1 MTPKI
6 LVVDDDLA
14 SVKTTIEVLERE
26 GYEIHSAS
34 GGRQALNTLGKEDIN
49 VVITDLRMPD
59 LSGIDLL
66 KYIQGSNPY
75 TQVIILTGYGT
86 IDSAV
91 EAMREG
97 AFYYLKK
104 PIEINTL
111 RQTVKNALEK
121 QLLLH
126 QNIVFTEQLEDK
138 RGFENIVGNSKLMRD
153 LFHKIRLV
161 APTMATVLITGES
174 GVGKE
179 LIAKAIHNHSPRR
192 DSSYKP
198 INCGALHRE
207 LLESELFG
215 HERGAFTGATARKR
229 GVFEQA
235 DGGTLFLDEIGEMG
249 LETQVKFLRVLEEQ
263 KFNTLGGDSPIMVD
277 VRVIAATNKD
287 LENAVK
293 ARTFRADLYYRISGF
308 PMPVPPLRERREDIP
323 LLVTAFIEEFSGT
336 YNKPD
341 TNVSPDA
348 MEYLKNSYWPGNI
361 RELRNAIESAVILAT
376 SRSIEVKDLA
386 PKIQNRNLLP
396 APPSNEGF
404 AKVGM
409 TLDEIEKE
417 AIIRTLKEIGG
428 NEKRAAEMLG
438 IDLRT
443 LHGML
448 ESFGLLEQ
456 REDYQDEGFVR
467 VGMTMDEI
475 EKEAISKTLTETG
488 GNKKQAAEML
498 GIGVRTLYRKL
509 ESYSWQNKSDGDT
522 DDSES

>member
-1 MTPKI
+1 MNPKI

-14 SVKTTIEVLERE
+14 SVETTIDVLERE
-26 GYEIHSAS
+26 GYELHSAS

-49 VVITDLRMPD
+49 VVITDLKMPD

-66 KYIQGSNPY
+66 KYIHESNPY

-104 PIEINTL
+104 PIEMNTL

-121 QLLLH
+121 QLLFLH
-126 QNIVFTEQLEDK
+126 AANLREQLDDK
-138 RGFENIVGNSKLMRD
+138 FGFDNIIGKSKNMLG
-153 LFHKIRLV
+153 LFHKIRQV
-161 APTMATVLITGES
+161 APTKATVLITGES

-215 HERGAFTGATARKR
+215 HERGAFTGAAATKR

-235 DGGTLFLDEIGEMG
+235 DGGSLFLDEIGEMG
-249 LETQVKFLRVLEEQ
+249 LETQVKFLRVLEEHE
-263 KFNTLGGDSPIMVD
+263 FTRLGGDKTFRVD

-287 LENAVK
+287 LETAVQNG
-293 ARTFRADLYYRISGF
+293 AFRADLYYRINRF

-323 LLVTAFIEEFSGT
+323 LLVTSFIREFSREH
-336 YNKPD
+336 NKSL
-341 TNVSPDA
+341 TNITHEA
-348 MEYLKNSYWPGNI
+348 MDYLKNAHWPGNI
-361 RELRNAIESAVILAT
+361 RELRNALETAVILAASHT
-376 SRSIEVKDLA
+376 IELKDLA
-386 PKIQNRNLLP
+386 PDTQDDVPLP
-396 APPSNEGF
+396 VPTSDDGF
-404 AKVGM
+404 A
-409 TLDEIEKE
+409 
-417 AIIRTLKEIGG
+417 
-428 NEKRAAEMLG
+428 
-438 IDLRT
+438 
-443 LHGML
+443 
-448 ESFGLLEQ
+448 Q
-456 REDYQDEGFVR
+456 

-488 GNKKQAAEML
+488 GNKKRAAEML
-498 GIGVRTLYRKL
+498 GIGLRTLYRKL
-509 ESYSWQNKSDGDT
+509 ESYGWLKKTGGDT

>member
-1 MTPKI
+1 MNPKI

-14 SVKTTIEVLERE
+14 SVETTIEVLERE
-26 GYEIHSAS
+26 GYELHSAS

-49 VVITDLRMPD
+49 VVITDLKMPD

-66 KYIQGSNPY
+66 KYIQESNPY

-121 QLLLH
+121 QLLFL
-126 QNIVFTEQLEDK
+126 QAANLREQLDDK
-138 RGFENIVGNSKLMRD
+138 FGFDNIIGKSKNMLD
-153 LFHKIRLV
+153 LFRKIRQV
-161 APTMATVLITGES
+161 APTKATVLITGES

-215 HERGAFTGATARKR
+215 HERGAFTGAAATKR

-235 DGGTLFLDEIGEMG
+235 DGGTLFLDEIGEMS
-249 LETQVKFLRVLEEQ
+249 LETQVKFLRVLEEHE
-263 KFNTLGGDSPIMVD
+263 FTRLGGDKTFRVD

-287 LENAVK
+287 LETAVQNG
-293 ARTFRADLYYRISGF
+293 AFRADLYYRINRF
-308 PMPVPPLRERREDIP
+308 PLPVPPLRERREDIP
-323 LLVTAFIEEFSGT
+323 LLVTAFIREFSKEH
-336 YNKPD
+336 NKSL
-341 TNVSPDA
+341 TNITHEA
-348 MEYLKNSYWPGNI
+348 MDYLNNADWPGNI
-361 RELRNAIESAVILAT
+361 RELRNALETAVILAA
-376 SRSIEVKDLA
+376 SHSIDLKDLA
-386 PKIQNRNLLP
+386 PGTQDEVPILVP
-396 APPSNEGF
+396 TSDDGF
-404 AKVGM
+404 A
-409 TLDEIEKE
+409 
-417 AIIRTLKEIGG
+417 
-428 NEKRAAEMLG
+428 
-438 IDLRT
+438 
-443 LHGML
+443 
-448 ESFGLLEQ
+448 Q
-456 REDYQDEGFVR
+456 

-475 EKEAISKTLTETG
+475 EKEAIRKTLTETG
-488 GNKKQAAEML
+488 GNKKRAAEML
-498 GIGVRTLYRKL
+498 GIGLRTLYRKL
-509 ESYSWQNKSDGDT
+509 ESYGWLNKSGGDS
-522 DDSES
+522 DDRESD